1 MKKRINILV
10 IAAMTTVMLVGCKAS
25 EEKLAEVNNEIQEIE
40 ELKTQAEDVY
50 GNITDSSM
58 RSDLDTLNA
67 EEEEAIAVDYSKKS
81 DKKIDSEVL
90 PVLDELKESY
100 TDILNQLNEVYEK
113 EAELKEEA
121 QNYVDIQAYIVNNS
135 GLDITSIVIKDNTKE
150 TESSNIIGENA
161 TLAAGQSLIG
171 AVLSI
176 YTPST
181 DRVLVIT
188 DSSSNTYNYAINDMP
203 TEAEGII
210 TITIGSPSDGAVT
223 ISE

>member
-1 MKKRINILV
+1 MKKRIYLLV
-10 IAAMTTVMLVGCKAS
+10 IAAMTMVMLVGCKAS

-40 ELKTQAEDVY
+40 ELKTQAEEVY

-58 RSDLDTLNA
+58 RSDLDALNS
-67 EEEEAIAVDYSKKS
+67 EEEEAVSADYSKKS
-81 DKKIDSEVL
+81 DKKIDAEVL
-90 PVLDELKESY
+90 PLLEELKTSY
-100 TDILNQLNEVYEK
+100 TDILGQLNEVYEQ
-113 EAELKEEA
+113 ETELKEEA
-121 QNYVDIQAYIVNNS
+121 QSYVDIQAYIVNNS

-161 TLAAGQSLIG
+161 TLSAGQSLIG
-171 AVLSI
+171 AVLYI

-188 DSSSNTYNYAINDMP
+188 DSAGNNYNYDINELP
-203 TEAEGII
+203 TESDGII
-210 TITIGSPSDGAVT
+210 TITIGNPSDGAVT

>member
-1 MKKRINILV
+1 MKKRIYLLV

-40 ELKTQAEDVY
+40 ELKGQAEEVY

-58 RSDLDTLNA
+58 RSDLDALNS
-67 EEEEAIAVDYSKKS
+67 EEEEAVSADYSKKS
-81 DKKIDSEVL
+81 DKKIDAEVL
-90 PVLDELKESY
+90 PLLEELKTSY
-100 TDILNQLNEVYEK
+100 TDILGQLNEVYEQ
-113 EAELKEEA
+113 ETELKEEA
-121 QNYVDIQAYIVNNS
+121 QSYVDIQAYIVNNS

-161 TLAAGQSLIG
+161 TLSAGQSLIG
-171 AVLSI
+171 AVLNI

-181 DRVLVIT
+181 DRVLIIT
-188 DSSSNTYNYAINDMP
+188 DSSSNTYNYDINELP